1 MMNSLADM
9 SAEVARQLRDR
20 TGDTCIEVSP
30 EEEDYSQL
38 SFCMPLSVHTYGE
51 SGEKQAN
58 LAEQLQNAQRFMP
71 INVPE
76 SHSADFGACGSF
88 EKINYGLLTLHSHR
102 IRPIYEPASKNTVFC
117 LQTTKLA
124 REIF

>member
-76 SHSADFGACGSF
+76 SHSAYTQEDHSEWLGMKMSEISDGSVHSVLMRSGN
-88 EKINYGLLTLHSHR
+88 IN
-102 IRPIYEPASKNTVFC
+102 
-117 LQTTKLA
+117 
-124 REIF
+124 